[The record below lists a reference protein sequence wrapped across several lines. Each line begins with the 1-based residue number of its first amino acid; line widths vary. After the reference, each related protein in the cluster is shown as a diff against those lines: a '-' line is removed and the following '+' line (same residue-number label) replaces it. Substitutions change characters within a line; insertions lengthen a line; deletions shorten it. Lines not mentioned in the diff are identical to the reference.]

1 LPGSQQAPVFDIKP
15 ESIDVPFGE
24 SADFECHVTGAQPI
38 HITWSKDGG
47 NYKMT
52 LVENTASLTVLKVG
66 KGDAGLYTCT
76 ASNSVG
82 KDACAAQLAVQG
94 IAPHPVET
102 LKGSDIHL
110 ECALQ
115 GTPPFQISWYKDK
128 REIRSSKKYKVMSE
142 NYIATLHIL
151 SVDTADVEPPSFV
164 KKPEP
169 LDVLSGANITFT
181 SIIKGSPPLEVKWF
195 RGSVELVPGP
205 RCNMTLQD
213 SLAELE
219 LFDVHP
225 LESGDYTCQVSNE
238 AGKISC
244 TTHLFVKG
252 LSRVLL
258 LMLLKDDLLLPPSF
272 TRKLRDVH
280 ETVGLPLT
288 SVIDLHSTPTKRKEE
303 EEQPIDIL
311 ELLKNVD
318 PKEYEK
324 YARMYGITDF
334 RGLLQAFELLKQ
346 TQAEESHRL
355 VRHSVTAAWALLG
368 VICFP

>member
-1 LPGSQQAPVFDIKP
+1 MPSPVFDIKP

-38 HITWSKDGG
+38 HITWSKDGREIRTGG
-47 NYKMT
+47 NFNIT
-52 LVENTASLTVLKVG
+52 LTVLKVG

-82 KDACAAQLAVQG
+82 KDTCAAQLAVQG

-110 ECALQ
+110 ECELQ

-142 NYIATLHIL
+142 NYIAK
-151 SVDTADVEPPSFV
+151 PPSFV

-181 SIIKGSPPLEVKWF
+181 SIVKGSPPLEVKWF

-205 RCNMTLQD
+205 RCNITLQD
-213 SLAELE
+213 SVAELE

-252 LSRVLL
+252 LSRL
-258 LMLLKDDLLLPPSF
+258 LMTLRHNSLAGNCRFISLKIF
-272 TRKLRDVH
+272 
-280 ETVGLPLT
+280 
-288 SVIDLHSTPTKRKEE
+288 IYTPTKTKEE

-355 VRHSVTAAWALLG
+355 VRYSVTAALVLLG
-368 VICFP
+368 VIC

>member
-1 LPGSQQAPVFDIKP
+1 PPFFDVKPV
-15 ESIDVPFGE
+15 SIDVALGE
-24 SADFECHVTGAQPI
+24 SATFKCHLTGSAPMR
-38 HITWSKDGG
+38 ITWTRDNREIRPGG

-76 ASNSVG
+76 ALFCCSKNFS
-82 KDACAAQLAVQG
+82 DLHFIAEPAVIVEKPG
-94 IAPHPVET
+94 PVKVT
-102 LKGSDIHL
+102 AGDCCTL
-110 ECALQ
+110 ECTVD
-115 GTPPFQISWYKDK
+115 GTPELTARWFKDGN
-128 REIRSSKKYKVMSE
+128 ELSTDHKYKISFFNKVSGLKIL
-142 NYIATLHIL
+142 NATLEDK
-151 SVDTADVEPPSFV
+151 SPSFV

-181 SIIKGSPPLEVKWF
+181 SIVKGSPPLEVKWF

-205 RCNMTLQD
+205 RCNITLQD
-213 SLAELE
+213 SVAELE

-244 TTHLFVKG
+244 TTHLFVKEKG
-252 LSRVLL
+252 PIF
-258 LMLLKDDLLLPPSF
+258 LKYAF
-272 TRKLRDVH
+272 RK
-280 ETVGLPLT
+280 TTILT
-288 SVIDLHSTPTKRKEE
+288 SVIDLNSTPTKRKEE

-334 RGLLQAFELLKQ
+334 RGLLGEARSTAELY
-346 TQAEESHRL
+346 L
-355 VRHSVTAAWALLG
+355 VTKG
-368 VICFP
+368 

>member
-1 LPGSQQAPVFDIKP
+1 PPFFDVKPV
-15 ESIDVPFGE
+15 SIDVALGE
-24 SADFECHVTGAQPI
+24 SATFKCHVTGSAPMR
-38 HITWSKDGG
+38 ITWTRDNREIRPGG

-76 ASNSVG
+76 ALFHCSKYFSELHFI
-82 KDACAAQLAVQG
+82 AEPAVIVEKPG
-94 IAPHPVET
+94 PVKVT
-102 LKGSDIHL
+102 AGDSCTL
-110 ECALQ
+110 EC
-115 GTPPFQISWYKDK
+115 TFKCT
-128 REIRSSKKYKVMSE
+128 SS
-142 NYIATLHIL
+142 L
-151 SVDTADVEPPSFV
+151 SLLFVCLEPPSFV

-181 SIIKGSPPLEVKWF
+181 SIVKGSPPLEVKWF

-205 RCNMTLQD
+205 RCNITLQD
-213 SLAELE
+213 SVAELE

-252 LSRVLL
+252 LSRLL
-258 LMLLKDDLLLPPSF
+258 LLILLLYTYTLTLF
-272 TRKLRDVH
+272 DHL
-280 ETVGLPLT
+280 LT
-288 SVIDLHSTPTKRKEE
+288 SVIDLNSTPTKRKEE

-334 RGLLQAFELLKQ
+334 RGLLGEARSTAELY
-346 TQAEESHRL
+346 L
-355 VRHSVTAAWALLG
+355 VTKG
-368 VICFP
+368 